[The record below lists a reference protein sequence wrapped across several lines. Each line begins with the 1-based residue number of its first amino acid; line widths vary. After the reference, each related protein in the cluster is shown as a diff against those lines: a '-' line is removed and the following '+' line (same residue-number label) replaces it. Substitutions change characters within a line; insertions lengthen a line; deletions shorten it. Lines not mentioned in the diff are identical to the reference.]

1 MKKPILII
9 LFLFATS
16 FALFAQDYK
25 VQSIEYLPDV
35 LKAQLDQRTE
45 RPNSGQ
51 KCAVLQIVTKN
62 ISVADRSTFDFTPD
76 LGSFIPEKRI
86 EKSQWVLWVSPGITY
101 LTIDSNLGTLDI
113 YFPDYLPGEI
123 ESLKTYRITIVG
135 TKQAPPTPEASNSNK
150 GYGSCKIVF
159 VPTPLDAV
167 IYLNGDSI
175 VGSGSRTVATHPGV
189 NSWAMEHP
197 LYHPAEGTVELT
209 RGKTDTLHI
218 NLDPA
223 YGYIKILE
231 GNDLDENEELSVY
244 LDGVEKGKVPYE
256 SEKLAQGLYEVTLK
270 ADDTIKSS
278 SQIEVKEHLVSINRA
293 DELCRNYKRTQDY
306 IESHGLEADSSFKAK
321 RIRTRFYPITGKVT
335 INSIPQSTI
344 IIDSVDYG
352 ITPVTVDNLSVGTHR
367 VELSAEAHTTL
378 VQEIN
383 VEEEKETSYLLRL
396 KHSCFATII
405 TDKEGD
411 KVYVDDEFVGETPIT
426 IERPYGVYSVL
437 VLRPGQTTE
446 GKEISLSADDLTPTF
461 DFSFGQ
467 TVNIETAG
475 KKARL
480 YLDNEYIGRTPQ
492 ALYILNG
499 QHRIRAERGWGVGE
513 KDIIISKDS
522 PIDNID
528 IETHIQSPTS
538 FLSNGAFFLTGN
550 LGYLNKG
557 GETVYG
563 LNIGDIANGGQVGW
577 YLSIMTNTNFL
588 SQLYNN
594 DYSVLNAHTSVNQN
608 GEVAYGQQP
617 SYTGERTLIRASALF
632 GVALNVAGPVY
643 LRIGAGY
650 GLRRNAWKTTDD
662 SWVTIDPISWKDFE
676 GSLGLQFCIYNFIFN
691 SDVLIPVQDV
701 LTNNK
706 KLVEF
711 RVGLGFCLK
720 HKR

>member
-9 LFLFATS
+9 LFLLTAS
-16 FALFAQDYK
+16 VASFAQDYK

-101 LTIDSNLGTLDI
+101 LTIDSDLGTLDI

-135 TKQAPPTPEASNSNK
+135 TKQAPPTSDNNSNK

-159 VPTPLDAV
+159 VPTPDDAV

-175 VGSGSRTVATHPGV
+175 VGSGKRTVSTHPGV
-189 NSWAMEHP
+189 NRWAMEHP
-197 LYHPAEGTVELT
+197 LYYPAEGTIELT
-209 RGKTDTLHI
+209 KGKTDTLFI
-218 NLDPA
+218 NLSPA
-223 YGYIKILE
+223 YGYMRILD
-231 GNDLDENEELSVY
+231 GYNQDESEELSVY
-244 LDGVEKGKVPYE
+244 IDGVEKGKVPYE
-256 SEKLAQGLYEVTLK
+256 SEKLAKGHYEVTLK
-270 ADDTIKSS
+270 VGDTIKAL
-278 SQIEVKEHLVSINRA
+278 SQIEVKEHLISANRA
-293 DELCRNYKRTQDY
+293 DELCRNYKRTQNYFD
-306 IESHGLEADSSFKAK
+306 SLGLEADSSFKAK
-321 RIRTRFYPITGKVT
+321 RTRTRFYPITGKVT

-344 IIDSVDYG
+344 SIDSVDYG
-352 ITPVTVDNLSVGTHR
+352 LTPVTVDLPVGSHNI
-367 VELSAEAHTTL
+367 ELSADAHTPL
-378 VQEIN
+378 VQEITVN
-383 VEEEKETSYLLRL
+383 EEKEASYLLRL

-411 KVYVDDEFVGETPIT
+411 KVYVDNEFVGNTPVT
-426 IERPYGVYSVL
+426 IEKPYGVYSVL
-437 VLRPGQTTE
+437 VLRPGISE
-446 GKEISLSADDLTPTF
+446 AKEISLSADDLEPTF

-467 TVNIETAG
+467 TVNIETGG

-480 YLDNEYIGRTPQ
+480 YLDNEYIGHSPN
-492 ALYILNG
+492 APYLLNG
-499 QHRIRAERGWGVGE
+499 QHRIRAERGWTVGE
-513 KDIIISKDS
+513 QDVIISRDT
-522 PIDNID
+522 PIGNIN
-528 IETHIQSPTS
+528 IETHTQSPTS

-550 LGYLNKG
+550 LGFLNKG

-563 LNIGDIANGGQVGW
+563 LSIGDIADGGQAGW
-577 YLSIMTNTNFL
+577 YLSILTNTDFL
-588 SQLYNN
+588 SQLYNK
-594 DYSVLNAHTSVNQN
+594 DYSVLNAHLSVNEE

-617 SYTGERTLIRASALF
+617 SYTGERSFIRASALF
-632 GVALNVAGPVY
+632 GVALNIAGPVY
-643 LRIGAGY
+643 LRIGGGY

-662 SWVTIDPISWKDFE
+662 SWAIIDPLSWKDFE
-676 GSLGLQFCIYNFIFN
+676 GSLGLQCCIYNFVVN
-691 SDVLIPVQDV
+691 ADALIPLQDV
-701 LTNNK
+701 LTNGK